1 MDKLTVT
8 LQLPA
13 SILTTLGVPESEL
26 GRTLCELIAVA
37 LYREGRISLGKVAE
51 IVGVLLAEVPDLLA
65 RHGLHLP
72 YTADDALADWQALRE
87 GHKP

>member
-8 LQLPA
+8 SQLPA
-13 SILTTLGVPESEL
+13 SILTVLGVPESEL

-51 IVGVLLAEVPDLLA
+51 IVGVP
-65 RHGLHLP
+65 
-72 YTADDALADWQALRE
+72 
-87 GHKP
+87 